1 MVTYRETI
9 LNKLKA
15 ARLEH
20 GLNQDEF
27 GKMLKVSR
35 MTVIRWEKGE
45 REPDLNTLAL
55 ASSLFNI
62 DITPNVSTSTPSIA
76 TEDTNSKEPKH
87 ELYTLLKNSNNE
99 QLDFFLQLLLLIKH
113 APKE

>member
-1 MVTYRETI
+1 MVTYRDAI
-9 LNKLKA
+9 LNKLKE

-20 GLNQDEF
+20 GLNQDQF

-62 DITPNVSTSTPSIA
+62 DITPNDAVQPHN
-76 TEDTNSKEPKH
+76 DTDSSVYTH
-87 ELYTLLKNSNNE
+87 EIFSLLKNATTQ
-99 QLDFFLQLLLLIKH
+99 QLDFFLQLLLLIKN
-113 APKE
+113 APR